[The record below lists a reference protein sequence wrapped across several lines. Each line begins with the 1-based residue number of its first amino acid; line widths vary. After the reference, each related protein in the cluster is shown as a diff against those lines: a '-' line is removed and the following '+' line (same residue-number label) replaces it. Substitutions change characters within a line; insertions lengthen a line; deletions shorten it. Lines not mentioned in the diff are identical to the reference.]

1 MNYCIYC
8 GKKVSENSNFCQ
20 KCGRLLSDNKKYMI
34 IEKLKNIKIYQL
46 LICLVILIPFLVI
59 GILLKVKMEKI
70 TEISQIMLFLG
81 FLIWIKIN
89 LKDNEIKL
97 KYILGKWKNK
107 YFLTISYIVLVL
119 IFNYSYT
126 LTLYYNKIT
135 LVKYEKVSMIYLITV
150 IILAPFTEEILF
162 RGIIFQ
168 KYIAKYSLKY
178 GIIVTG
184 LIFGIVHLNIT
195 IPAKMIMSIIFSIIY
210 YKTKS
215 LYPAIIAHFSNNF
228 FIIILCSQS
237 VINNL
242 RLIPRW
248 GYLILMLIN
257 GILILIIVHN
267 FLKKEKSITII
278 EKNYEMYE
286 IEKVINKI

>member
-89 LKDNEIKL
+89 LEDNEIKL

-210 YKTKS
+210 S
-215 LYPAIIAHFSNNF
+215 
-228 FIIILCSQS
+228 
-237 VINNL
+237 
-242 RLIPRW
+242 
-248 GYLILMLIN
+248 
-257 GILILIIVHN
+257 
-267 FLKKEKSITII
+267 
-278 EKNYEMYE
+278 
-286 IEKVINKI
+286 

>member
-89 LKDNEIKL
+89 LEDNEIKL

-135 LVKYEKVSMIYLITV
+135 LVKYEKVV
-150 IILAPFTEEILF
+150 
-162 RGIIFQ
+162 
-168 KYIAKYSLKY
+168 
-178 GIIVTG
+178 
-184 LIFGIVHLNIT
+184 
-195 IPAKMIMSIIFSIIY
+195 
-210 YKTKS
+210 
-215 LYPAIIAHFSNNF
+215 
-228 FIIILCSQS
+228 
-237 VINNL
+237 
-242 RLIPRW
+242 
-248 GYLILMLIN
+248 
-257 GILILIIVHN
+257 
-267 FLKKEKSITII
+267 
-278 EKNYEMYE
+278 
-286 IEKVINKI
+286 